1 MGGGIDVS
9 GATDILTALVVTIG
23 AIGALKIAPAATA
36 VAYKWVKGA
45 IFG

>member
-1 MGGGIDVS
+1 MGSGIDVS
-9 GATDILTALVVTIG
+9 AATDVLTALVATIG
-23 AIGALKIAPAATA
+23 VIGALKIAPAATA